1 VPIYLD
7 NAATSFPKPESV
19 YAAIDRTNRKL
30 AVATGRGRY
39 QRAND
44 ADRLVNQARR
54 AVAHLIGAETHQ
66 ISFAFSGSDA
76 LSTAILGYL
85 KPGDHA
91 IASAADHTSVL
102 RPLWHLEQNKQV
114 ELTVVDCNENGLV
127 NANEIKSAINSNTK
141 MVCLTHASNVTGVI
155 QPTEAIGE
163 ICKANEIAFLLD
175 AAQTIGHLK
184 FDFRSVDYD
193 FLAVPGHKS
202 LLGPMGTGFLFASDK
217 VAEDCGP
224 LRFGGTGSTGNEFD
238 QPKSCPQKFESGN
251 LNLPGIAGLLAGI
264 QWLET
269 DEAIANSDRLDQ
281 LTRKLSIQLSE
292 IEHVTVYG
300 LDKIQTPTVSFNIA
314 GTDCQTVGMLLDS
327 QFEIEC
333 RTGLHCAPLIHD
345 KIGSAEFGGTVRF
358 SPGVF
363 STEEEIDKAISAVR
377 RIAREMGASNQ

>member
-1 VPIYLD
+1 MPIYLD

-19 YAAIDRTNRKL
+19 YAAIDHANRQL
-30 AVATGRGRY
+30 AVAAGRGRY

-44 ADRLVNQARR
+44 ADRMLSLARQA
-54 AVAHLIGAETHQ
+54 AAHLIGAETTQ

-102 RPLWHLEQNKQV
+102 RPLWHLEQNHQL
-114 ELTVVDCNENGLV
+114 ELTVVDCDENGFIDS
-127 NANEIKSAINSNTK
+127 NEIKSAIKPNTK

-155 QPTEAIGE
+155 QPTEDVGE
-163 ICKANEIAFLLD
+163 FCKANEIAFLLD

-184 FDFRSVDYD
+184 FDFRSIDFD
-193 FLAVPGHKS
+193 FLAAPGHKS
-202 LLGPMGTGFLFASDK
+202 LLGPLGTGFLLATDK
-217 VAEDCGP
+217 VAEHCDP
-224 LRFGGTGSTGNEFD
+224 LRFGGTGSTGNEFN
-238 QPKSCPQKFESGN
+238 QPTTCPQKFESGN

-264 QWLET
+264 QWLAT
-269 DEAIANSDRLDQ
+269 DEAIANSDRTNN
-281 LTRKLSIQLSE
+281 LTRQLATQLSE

-300 LDKIQTPTVSFNIA
+300 LEHIQTPTVSFNIA

-333 RTGLHCAPLIHD
+333 RTGLHCAPLIHK

-363 STEEEIDKAISAVR
+363 TTEDEIDQAIAAVQT
-377 RIAREMGASNQ
+377 IAREMGAAIQ